1 MRVRDCVINQFER
14 RRRVHAQHLI
24 MLIDA
29 KQRGAL
35 PVACD
40 SPELEAVVVIDEEGG
55 SDAPFDGEG

>member
-1 MRVRDCVINQFER
+1 
-14 RRRVHAQHLI
+14 